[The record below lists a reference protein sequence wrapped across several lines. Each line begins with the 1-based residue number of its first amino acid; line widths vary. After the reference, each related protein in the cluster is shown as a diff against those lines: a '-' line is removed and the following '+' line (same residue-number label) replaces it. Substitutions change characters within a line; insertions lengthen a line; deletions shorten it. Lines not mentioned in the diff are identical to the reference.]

1 MNWPTVLPTPARRP
15 GRAPPEFAPGPTVTE
30 FVAPGSVLP
39 AASWITTSIAG
50 VITAP
55 AAAFVGCWANA
66 SVVAGAPATN
76 VNITA
81 CGRLLATLERYQLK
95 AGVRRGNSSIES
107 ASGGRVLTLLRL
119 R

>member
-1 MNWPTVLPTPARRP
+1 
-15 GRAPPEFAPGPTVTE
+15 
-30 FVAPGSVLP
+30 VLP

-66 SVVAGAPATN
+66 SFVAGAPATN

-81 CGRLLATLERYQLK
+81 CGRLLATLERYHLK
-95 AGVRRGNSSIES
+95 AGVHQTGGNCKDSPARSER
-107 ASGGRVLTLLRL
+107 ATKA
-119 R
+119 